1 MAHSA
6 LARTDISAALQSHS
20 PPEMLPGHLTWAAAP
35 SASLLDSLCAAHAAA
50 HGLPANG
57 VIPSIKLCSGRTL
70 HACTLAD
77 MQKHGS
83 VMFWYGHSGV
93 PRSGR
98 LVPSHSISEIC
109 CACPSY
115 VWWRIRM
122 AYVHTA
128 HC

>member
-1 MAHSA
+1 MAHSG

-20 PPEMLPGHLTWAAAP
+20 PPEMLPGHLAWPAAP

-57 VIPSIKLCSGRTL
+57 VIPNIKRCNGHTL

-77 MQKHGS
+77 MRKHGS
-83 VMFWYGHSGV
+83 VVFWYGHSGV

-98 LVPSHSISEIC
+98 LLPSRSISGIC
-109 CACPSY
+109 SACQSY
-115 VWWRIRM
+115 MW
-122 AYVHTA
+122 
-128 HC
+128 